1 MSTYSMKEEDRAY
14 VLDRLDREHIEELA
28 EKIALSLELG
38 HAIEACYQPGDATWY
53 SLVFGRC
60 TVLGAAGG
68 GGDYPLSPPSS
79 YIGQD
84 RVFIAYVQ
92 PGSVASF
99 GKHDDPEWVAMKLT
113 DNRASALAIA
123 ALIKAVMDAES

>member
-1 MSTYSMKEEDRAY
+1 MSTYSMAEEDRAY
-14 VLDRLDREHIEELA
+14 VIDRLDREHIEELA

-60 TVLGAAGG
+60 TLLGAAGG
-68 GGDYPLSPPSS
+68 GGTGQAPSS
-79 YIGQD
+79 WIGKD
-84 RVFIAYVQ
+84 RVFIAYTQ
-92 PGSVASF
+92 LSTVASF
-99 GKHDDPEWVAMKLT
+99 GEHDDPEWVAMKLT

-123 ALIKAVMDAES
+123 QLIKAVMDAES

>member
-1 MSTYSMKEEDRAY
+1 MSTYSMEAEDRAY
-14 VLDRLDREHIEELA
+14 VLDRLDQEHIQELA
-28 EKIALSLELG
+28 EKIAVSLELG

-60 TVLGAAGG
+60 TLLGAAGG
-68 GGDYPLSPPSS
+68 GGTGGAATSF
-79 YIGQD
+79 IGKD

-92 PGSVASF
+92 RSTVASF
-99 GKHDDPEWVAMKLT
+99 VEGDDPEWVAMKLT

-123 ALIKAVMDAES
+123 QLIRAVMDAES